1 MPDPRD
7 LLRRPAI
14 KFAGEAGIDVGGL
27 TKDMFSE
34 FFERLTRTFTIT
46 VIMKWIGL
54 GIKWFV
60 HALPFPQTIYRTAGC
75 LILSLISFIPY
86 FLPMRNYAKL

>member
-34 FFERLTRTFTIT
+34 FFERLTRTLQGY
-46 VIMKWIGL
+46 VYVYNYKWID
-54 GIKWFV
+54 WV
-60 HALPFPQTIYRTAGC
+60 V
-75 LILSLISFIPY
+75 
-86 FLPMRNYAKL
+86 

>member
-46 VIMKWIGL
+46 IIQGYGYGYGCNYEMDWIGD
-54 GIKWFV
+54 
-60 HALPFPQTIYRTAGC
+60 
-75 LILSLISFIPY
+75 
-86 FLPMRNYAKL
+86 